1 MFGELMKWNPIE
13 ELSNGHR
20 DIDDLFGRFFEHPE
34 NFVGSWVSRMETYR
48 KDSDHVVRVD
58 LPGVDPN
65 DVHVQAEGNLLI
77 ITGNE
82 RAKRR
87 ARDTGKLS
95 TASSNGG
102 LRCHRL

>member
-13 ELSNGHR
+13 ELSNSHR

-65 DVHVQAEGNLLI
+65 DVHVQAKGNLLT
-77 ITGNE
+77 ITGE
-82 RAKRR
+82 
-87 ARDTGKLS
+87 
-95 TASSNGG
+95 
-102 LRCHRL
+102 